1 MYRPLLEK
9 TKGTNEGKSQVL
21 SRFFHLYQCTSEND
35 FHLHG
40 IFLSYIGASGGTR
53 INTGF
58 LAHLY
63 ISLSQAR
70 GQRTAERLKV
80 SSTFSKVAGCGTA
93 SHGPKGVARTV
104 GPAFPYSKK
113 GGTNVPL
120 LGWHRARGRHRA
132 CRKLTQSLRL
142 CQGTPDEGSLRKAF
156 RWKPFLPSCVCRRRL
171 RPRDAVSR
179 SASFLK
185 KT

>member
-93 SHGPKGVARTV
+93 SHGLGVARGASPCLPLLPKMGGRMSPSWGGTEPGGGTV
-104 GPAFPYSKK
+104 LAENLRRACGSVREPPTRVPCEKPSAGSLFYPPAF
-113 GGTNVPL
+113 
-120 LGWHRARGRHRA
+120 A
-132 CRKLTQSLRL
+132 
-142 CQGTPDEGSLRKAF
+142 EG
-156 RWKPFLPSCVCRRRL
+156 
-171 RPRDAVSR
+171 D
-179 SASFLK
+179 
-185 KT
+185 

>member
-1 MYRPLLEK
+1 M
-9 TKGTNEGKSQVL
+9 
-21 SRFFHLYQCTSEND
+21 YQCTSEND

-104 GPAFPYSKK
+104 GPAFPYSQK

-120 LGWHRARGRHRA
+120 LGWHRDRGFCLRMGRAGCLRARSSGYR
-132 CRKLTQSLRL
+132 LR
-142 CQGTPDEGSLRKAF
+142 RM
-156 RWKPFLPSCVCRRRL
+156 RRL
-171 RPRDAVSR
+171 RCFFSTGCAGFRPWS
-179 SASFLK
+179 SAPHLANF
-185 KT
+185 

>member
-70 GQRTAERLKV
+70 GQRVLCCPKRGTSVPPFLEYGKAGPTGLACRLGRPLGNV
-80 SSTFSKVAGCGTA
+80 PPGRS
-93 SHGPKGVARTV
+93 
-104 GPAFPYSKK
+104 GPAP
-113 GGTNVPL
+113 PL
-120 LGWHRARGRHRA
+120 GPWDAGLT
-132 CRKLTQSLRL
+132 CRF
-142 CQGTPDEGSLRKAF
+142 G
-156 RWKPFLPSCVCRRRL
+156 RRRAFATGKL
-171 RPRDAVSR
+171 RPTPCKFFEKNLTKNFSLSPPNPSAGFPVSG
-179 SASFLK
+179 SQPAPPPLAAFA
-185 KT
+185 T